1 MILDLQPEWVATD
14 EAFTVKCHV
23 PSVAPLQSLTLT
35 LLQGDQELHR
45 KDFLSLSLVSQRAEV
60 TVSVRAH
67 RENDRHNF
75 SCLAELDLSPQGG
88 GLFHGS
94 SATKQLRIFG
104 ESEPSRE
111 GSPGPALPFGTL
123 FPHGLGVRVTEAH
136 LWLTVSP
143 VPSHSTPRDYG
154 FPPFSFPITWQN
166 SLRIPRSRCLRCWK
180 LGKPR
185 P

>member
-1 MILDLQPEWVATD
+1 MILDLQPEWVAID

-60 TVSVRAH
+60 TVNVRAQ

-75 SCLAELDLSPQGG
+75 SCRAELDLSPHGG

-104 ESEPSRE
+104 ESGSHHE
-111 GSPGPALPFGTL
+111 GSPGPALSFGTL
-123 FPHGLGVRVTEAH
+123 LPQGLGVRVTEPH
-136 LWLTVSP
+136 LWFTISP
-143 VPSHSTPRDYG
+143 DPFHSVPPCDT
-154 FPPFSFPITWQN
+154 
-166 SLRIPRSRCLRCWK
+166 
-180 LGKPR
+180 
-185 P
+185 

>member
-1 MILDLQPEWVATD
+1 MILDLQPEWVTVD
-14 EAFTVKCHV
+14 EAVIVKCHV

-35 LLQGDQELHR
+35 LLEDDQELHR

-75 SCLAELDLSPQGG
+75 SCRAELDLSPQGG

-104 ESEPSRE
+104 ESESSHE
-111 GSPGPALPFGTL
+111 GSPGLALSFGTL
-123 FPHGLGVRVTEAH
+123 FPQGLGVRVTKPH
-136 LWLTVSP
+136 LLFTISP
-143 VPSHSTPRDYG
+143 VPFQGVPCDS
-154 FPPFSFPITWQN
+154 
-166 SLRIPRSRCLRCWK
+166 
-180 LGKPR
+180 
-185 P
+185 